1 MTMEEM
7 METNGWRIDT
17 VGGERRL
24 VTVDENGRA
33 VVGPK
38 PRRHEKRGLLA
49 RFRRN
54 RERVVTRDSNEET
67 VVIDTDGVR
76 SVRGIRAAFLDIDV
90 HKAIQHAA
98 LDVALWAIGVSLAA
112 VALKTAYWVVVL

>member
-1 MTMEEM
+1 MSLEEM
-7 METNGWRIDT
+7 MDTNGWRIDEIN
-17 VGGERRL
+17 GQRRL

-33 VVGPK
+33 VVGPP
-38 PRRHEKRGLLA
+38 PRRHEKRSLLS

-54 RERVVTRDSNEET
+54 RERFVTRDSNAET

-76 SVRGIRAAFLDIDV
+76 SVRGVRAAFLDIEL

-98 LDVALWAIGVSLAA
+98 LDVALWAVGLSLAA